1 MGSQDVEQD
10 WKNLMPDLDV
20 SLQKRN
26 GHPHSS
32 SSFSSKFITIASSL
46 PLISSKIFIII
57 NLIGKGDFL
66 AVFNRDVSSDKMLKA
81 VFQKMYDP
89 MIMIQIMMIIVMM
102 M

>member
-26 GHPHSS
+26 GQPHSS
-32 SSFSSKFITIASSL
+32 SSFPSKLITMASFNTIAFIKNL
-46 PLISSKIFIII
+46 CNFIF
-57 NLIGKGDFL
+57 IGKGDFL